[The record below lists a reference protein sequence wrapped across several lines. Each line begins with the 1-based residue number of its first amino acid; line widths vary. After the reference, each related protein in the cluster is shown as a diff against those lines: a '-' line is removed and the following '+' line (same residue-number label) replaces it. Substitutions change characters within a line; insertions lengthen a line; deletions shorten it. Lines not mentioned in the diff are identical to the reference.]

1 MGTETLTFSP
11 LFYGEPCTKVKLNN
25 PLMGTETLH
34 RACILIHYQIQPV
47 KLNNPLM
54 GTETNP
60 RIHQECSSLALE
72 LN

>member
-1 MGTETLTFSP
+1 MGTE
-11 LFYGEPCTKVKLNN
+11 FYKGLCIMIDGERL
-25 PLMGTETLH
+25 
-34 RACILIHYQIQPV
+34 AV